1 MLQNGV
7 GCTTSSSILGT
18 GWFAAPVSMIASPIS
33 PGISPIVPPG
43 TKIVPAPTLPTRAAA
58 PSKVVPQIAPGKLD
72 VRVRSLDSVLRFDC
86 HGGRVPNGG
95 QTFGNPAI
103 QPRI

>member
-33 PGISPIVPPG
+33 PGISQ
-43 TKIVPAPTLPTRAAA
+43 IVPAPTLPTRAAA